1 MFDRE
6 PKDRVGHASQLAAKQ
21 NISLMDTEDHKMIDT
36 EVNSPSFQQQTDA
49 NNSNTVKVE
58 SFQNIRLQVGKSFK
72 FNNVDLTFSGGINNI
87 FNERYFD
94 NIRLNAFGKRYYEP
108 APTRN
113 AYLGFQ
119 IEI

>member
-1 MFDRE
+1 MDNSL
-6 PKDRVGHASQLAAKQ
+6 PGIPNSQIFLQLGYTTNNRLNFLITAEH
-21 NISLMDTEDHKMIDT
+21 IGDLY
-36 EVNSPSFQQQTDA
+36 A

-58 SFQNIRLQVGKSFK
+58 SFQNVRLQVGKSFN